1 MVTIGIVEKL
11 EGLPESNGTPEEN
24 ESKPNAI

>member
-1 MVTIGIVEKL
+1 MVAVGIVEKL

-24 ESKPNAI
+24 ESKSNAI